1 MSDGDT
7 SGASAAPSASMPA
20 PGGVVA
26 LAAYG
31 VTKRFPGVVAN
42 DEVDFELREGEVHT
56 LLGENGAG
64 KSTLAALLCGLYQ
77 PDVGHIERSGQPVRL
92 RSPREGLARGIG
104 MVHQHFRLVERF
116 TVAENVVL
124 GDPAQP
130 ALLRRADI
138 EARVAEIGERFGLPV
153 DPRARVSSLTVG
165 QRQRVEIVKVL
176 YRGAE
181 VLLLDEPTAVLTP
194 QEAEALFTTVRAMTA
209 EGKAVVFISHKL
221 GEVMAVSDRVTV
233 MRGGR
238 VTGEVATAATSARE
252 LAELMVGRPIEAEVR
267 RGSGAGGGGGDVE
280 PPGLEAVG
288 VRLVEG
294 RGGAGGQTLLD
305 GIDLAVRPGEVVGVA
320 GVAGNGQRE
329 LAAVL
334 AGITSPSAG
343 RVRVAGTD
351 VTGRGARAAR
361 GAGLAFVPEDR
372 LGTGLVPGLSL
383 TDNMLLT
390 RRRGFLVNRRAARR
404 EMATAIQ
411 EFEIK
416 TPGTEA
422 AARVLSGGNAQK
434 VLLARELAGLGADG
448 GPRAIIVASP
458 TRGLDIGAA
467 EMVRGLL
474 HEARQRG
481 GAVLIISEDLD
492 EVRSLA
498 DRMVVLYR
506 GRVALEGSTDELT
519 LEEIGLAMAGV
530 ASDDDGAG
538 AEAATGA
545 DSGEPAV
552 ST

>member
-1 MSDGDT
+1 MT
-7 SGASAAPSASMPA
+7 SGDRPGETATVPSPSPR
-20 PGGVVA
+20 GGAIA
-26 LAAYG
+26 LAARR

-42 DEVDFELREGEVHT
+42 SEVDFELREGEVHT

-77 PDVGHIERSGQPVRL
+77 PDEGHIERGGRPVRL

-138 EARVAEIGERFGLPV
+138 ETRVAEIGERFGLPV

-238 VTGEVATAATSARE
+238 VTGEVATAGTSARE

-267 RGSGAGGGGGDVE
+267 RGSPPAGHPDGEE
-280 PPGLEAVG
+280 PKPALEAAG
-288 VRLVEG
+288 VRLVQS
-294 RGGAGGQTLLD
+294 GQTVLD

-334 AGITSPSAG
+334 AGITAPTVG

-361 GAGLAFVPEDR
+361 DAGLAFVPEDR

-390 RRRGFLVNRRAARR
+390 RRRGFLVDRRAARR
-404 EMATAIQ
+404 EMATAIDS
-411 EFEIK
+411 FEIK

-434 VLLARELAGLGADG
+434 VLLAREMAGLGTDD
-448 GPRAIIVASP
+448 GPRAIIVAAP

-474 HEARQRG
+474 HDARQRG

-530 ASDDDGAG
+530 SAG
-538 AEAATGA
+538 P
-545 DSGEPAV
+545 SGEHDSDPSEVGAP
-552 ST
+552 

>member
-7 SGASAAPSASMPA
+7 PGASAAPPASAPA
-20 PGGVVA
+20 PGGVAIA
-26 LAAYG
+26 LAARR

-42 DEVDFELREGEVHT
+42 GEVEFELRQGEVHT
-56 LLGENGAG
+56 VLGENGAG

-77 PDVGHIERSGQPVRL
+77 PDEGHIERQGRPVRL

-138 EARVAEIGERFGLPV
+138 ETRVAEIGERFGLPV

-267 RGSGAGGGGGDVE
+267 RGSPADPGTGDG
-280 PPGLEAVG
+280 PATPALEAAD
-288 VRLVEG
+288 VRLV
-294 RGGAGGQTLLD
+294 RGGQTLLD

-334 AGITSPSAG
+334 AGITAPSAG
-343 RVRVAGTD
+343 RVRVAGID

-361 GAGLAFVPEDR
+361 DAGLAFVPEDR

-390 RRRGFLVNRRAARR
+390 RRRGFLVTRRAARR
-404 EMATAIQ
+404 EMATAIDA
-411 EFEIK
+411 FEIK

-422 AARVLSGGNAQK
+422 EARVLSGGNAQK
-434 VLLARELAGLGADG
+434 VLLARELTGLGTDR

-474 HEARQRG
+474 HEARQHG

-506 GRVALEGSTDELT
+506 GRVALEGPTDELT

-530 ASDDDGAG
+530 AGAVAGVGAGDGAG
-538 AEAATGA
+538 DDAAVG
-545 DSGEPAV
+545 SP
-552 ST
+552 

>member
-1 MSDGDT
+1 MT
-7 SGASAAPSASMPA
+7 SGDHPGETATVSPPPSR
-20 PGGVVA
+20 GVVA
-26 LAAYG
+26 LAARR

-42 DEVDFELREGEVHT
+42 GEVDFELREGEVHT

-77 PDVGHIERSGQPVRL
+77 PDEGHIERGGQPVRL

-138 EARVAEIGERFGLPV
+138 ETRVAEIGERFGLPV

-238 VTGEVATAATSARE
+238 VTGEVATAGTSARE

-267 RGSGAGGGGGDVE
+267 RGSAAGGEGDGAAVG
-280 PPGLEAVG
+280 PALEAVG
-288 VRLVEG
+288 VRLVQ
-294 RGGAGGQTLLD
+294 GAQTVLD

-334 AGITSPSAG
+334 AGITTPTVG

-361 GAGLAFVPEDR
+361 DAGLAFVPEDR

-404 EMATAIQ
+404 EMATAIDS
-411 EFEIK
+411 FEIK
-416 TPGTEA
+416 TPGTES

-434 VLLARELAGLGADG
+434 VLLAREMAGLGTDG

-467 EMVRGLL
+467 EMVRALL
-474 HEARQRG
+474 HDARQQG

-506 GRVALEGSTDELT
+506 GRVALEGPTDELT

-530 ASDDDGAG
+530 SGDGP
-538 AEAATGA
+538 A
-545 DSGEPAV
+545 DGPDGNPTEVVAP
-552 ST
+552 

>member
-1 MSDGDT
+1 MPDGDS
-7 SGASAAPSASMPA
+7 SGASAETSTSAPT

-26 LAAYG
+26 LAARR

-42 DEVDFELREGEVHT
+42 ADVDFELREGEVHT

-77 PDVGHIERSGQPVRL
+77 PDDGHIERRGQPVRL

-130 ALLRRADI
+130 ALLKRADI
-138 EARVAEIGERFGLPV
+138 EARVAGIGERFGLPV

-176 YRGAE
+176 YRGAD

-194 QEAEALFTTVRAMTA
+194 REAEALFTTVRAMTA

-267 RGSGAGGGGGDVE
+267 RGAGATGGAGSE
-280 PPGLEAVG
+280 PVPALEAAG
-288 VRLVEG
+288 VRLVVG
-294 RGGAGGQTLLD
+294 DQTLLD

-329 LAAVL
+329 LAATL
-334 AGITSPSAG
+334 AGITAPSDG

-361 GAGLAFVPEDR
+361 QAGLAFVPEDR

-404 EMATAIQ
+404 EMATAIE

-434 VLLARELAGLGADG
+434 VLLARELAGLGTDG
-448 GPRAIIVASP
+448 GPRAIVVASP

-530 ASDDDGAG
+530 DTAAASSAGGAV
-538 AEAATGA
+538 A
-545 DSGEPAV
+545 P
-552 ST
+552 